1 MSRTVSGLPHPG
13 PGALTPPPPPARV
26 KVWDPVVRLFHWTVA
41 LGCIANLTVLRE
53 VKSVHRYVGYVILA
67 AVAIRLIWGFVGTQ
81 HARFSDFTPGP
92 RRLLGYLKA
101 LLRGKEPRYVGHN
114 PAGALMMLALMALV
128 AMCGLT
134 GWMMGL
140 DAFWG
145 VRWVETL
152 HEGAANIIL
161 VMAILHVLA
170 ALIESWR
177 HRENLVAAMVTGL
190 KRAPNGDDVCHAPS
204 VDRR

>member
-1 MSRTVSGLPHPG
+1 MSSLAPSDDTRVLGT
-13 PGALTPPPPPARV
+13 LTPPSPPARV

-67 AVAIRLIWGFVGTQ
+67 AVVVRLVWGFIGAR
-81 HARFSDFTPGP
+81 HARFSDFAPGP
-92 RRLLGYLKA
+92 RRLWTYLKA
-101 LLRGKEPRYVGHN
+101 LVRGREPRYIGHN
-114 PAGALMMLALMALV
+114 PAGAVMMLALIGLV
-128 AMCGLT
+128 TACGVT

-145 VRWVETL
+145 EPWLEKL
-152 HEGAANIIL
+152 HEGAANVIL

-170 ALIESWR
+170 ALVESWR
-177 HRENLVAAMVTGL
+177 HRENLVLAMITGL
-190 KRAPNGDDVCHAPS
+190 KRAPKGSDVCHAPAA
-204 VDRR
+204 D

>member
-1 MSRTVSGLPHPG
+1 MGSHTW
-13 PGALTPPPPPARV
+13 TPPPPGRV
-26 KVWDPVVRLFHWTVA
+26 KVWDPIVRLFHWTVA

-67 AVAIRLIWGFVGTQ
+67 AVAIRLVWGFVGSK
-81 HARFSDFTPGP
+81 HAKFSDFTPSPG
-92 RRLLGYLKA
+92 RLFGYLKA
-101 LLRGKEPRYVGHN
+101 LLRRREPRYIGHN
-114 PAGALMMLALMALV
+114 PAGAVMMLALIGLV
-128 AMCGLT
+128 VVCGVT

-145 VRWVETL
+145 VRWVESL
-152 HEGAANIIL
+152 HEGAANFIL

-177 HRENLVAAMVTGL
+177 HRENLVLAMVTGL
-190 KRAPNGDDVCHAPS
+190 KRAPKGSDVCHAPV
-204 VDRR
+204 VD